1 MLHPDLIEKLKAID
15 IHYVEKPLAINQAQ
29 PSFVQFEYISS
40 NPESVISNE
49 RFRVNIKSTY
59 EEIVKIAFEA
69 VQQAA
74 HSEGM
79 IVGRNEIRHK
89 FNKLLEIED

>member
-1 MLHPDLIEKLKAID
+1 MIHPDLIEKLKAID

-40 NPESVISNE
+40 NPESVVSNE
-49 RFRVNIKSTY
+49 RFHVNIKATY
-59 EEIVKIAFEA
+59 EEIVKITFER
-69 VQQAA
+69 VQEAA
-74 HSEGM
+74 HLEGT
-79 IVGRNEIRHK
+79 IVGRNDIRHK